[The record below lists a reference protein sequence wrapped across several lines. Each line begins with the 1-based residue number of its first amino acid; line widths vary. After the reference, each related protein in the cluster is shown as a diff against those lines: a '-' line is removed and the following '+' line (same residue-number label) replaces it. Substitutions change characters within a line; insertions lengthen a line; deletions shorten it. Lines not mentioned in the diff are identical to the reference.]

1 LHVPPGESPLSA
13 LVRTW
18 WCAQAGLPPG
28 VLNVVH
34 GTHDVV
40 NRICDHPTIRAVSFV
55 GSDAAGKHIYTR
67 ASAQGKR
74 VQVG

>member
-1 LHVPPGESPLSA
+1 LTSLC
-13 LVRTW
+13 VRGVAHI
-18 WCAQAGLPPG
+18 AQAGLPPG
-28 VLNVVH
+28 VLNIVH

-55 GSDAAGKHIYTR
+55 GSDVAGKHIYTR